1 MRTAL
6 TLLAA
11 LLLLVCGA
19 ASADERF
26 FDSNGVRIRYLERG
40 SGAPVVLVHGFTGA
54 IERSWIATRVLPDLA
69 RDHRVIALDLR
80 GHGGSGKPRDPVA
93 YNELGED
100 IIRLLDH
107 LAIPRAHVVGY
118 SLGGIIVAK
127 LLTTHPE
134 RFITATLGAASH
146 RRSRSTRSDQAAEDA
161 ARELEIGLPYRT
173 LILATAPT
181 DELPPSEEVL
191 RRTSR
196 DIVALNDP
204 LAHAALYRAR
214 RALIVTDAEMKAV
227 RVPAL
232 AIVGSADSAL
242 ARVKALNAAW
252 PAMKLVVVD
261 GAVHP
266 ASHARGLPSSPEFVA
281 AIRAFIKAHPQ

>member
-11 LLLLVCGA
+11 LLLLVAGPGVA
-19 ASADERF
+19 EDRF

-69 RDHRVIALDLR
+69 RDHRVIAFDLR
-80 GHGGSGKPRDPVA
+80 GHGKSGKPRDPVA

-100 IIRLLDH
+100 VIRLLDH
-107 LAIPRAHVVGY
+107 LAIPRAHLVGY
-118 SLGGIIVAK
+118 SLGGIIAAK

-134 RFITATLGAASH
+134 RFITATLGGAAH
-146 RRSRSTRSDQAAEDA
+146 RRSRGRQSDLAAEGA
-161 ARELEIGLPYRT
+161 AVELERGTPYRT

-181 DELPPSEEVL
+181 DELPPDEEAIQ
-191 RRTSR
+191 RRSR
-196 DIVALNDP
+196 ALVASNDP

-214 RALIVTDAEMKAV
+214 RALLVTDGEMQAV
-227 RVPAL
+227 GVPVL
-232 AIVGSADSAL
+232 AILGSADSAL
-242 ARVKALNAAW
+242 PRVQAMQARCPL
-252 PAMKLVVVD
+252 MILVVVK

-266 ASHARGLPSSPEFVA
+266 TGHPRGLPSRPEFVA
-281 AIRAFIKAHPQ
+281 AIREFIRAHPR